1 MQTESTMKKNIALM
15 AGGFSGERDISIQSA
30 RTIASHLDPVLY
42 EVFTIEVNPENWL
55 YRHSGNTISV
65 DKTDFSLDMDGKKVT
80 FDAAFIAIH
89 GTPGEDGKLQGYFD
103 MLGVPYNTCG
113 AITSALTFN
122 KWFCNQVVRTLN
134 VAQVSK
140 GVHVVQGHLP
150 GLEELASTLAFPVF
164 VKPNEGGSSIGMSK
178 VSDPSGLADALD
190 KAFRED
196 DQVLVEEFVKGREF
210 TCGVFEHQSRLQVL
224 PITEIRSSKD
234 FFDYEAKYT
243 PGKSQEITPA
253 RIPEALS
260 DRIGD
265 TARKIFRALN
275 CRGLVRIDFIYCE
288 QNDNLYF
295 LEVNTMPGQSENSIV
310 PQQVRA
316 MGLNLETFYGW
327 LMEDTLKRNPRKD

>member
-1 MQTESTMKKNIALM
+1 M

-30 RTIASHLDPVLY
+30 RTIASHLDPALY
-42 EVFTIEVNPENWL
+42 EVYTIEVSLQDWL
-55 YRHSGNTISV
+55 YHHSGNSISV
-65 DKTDFSLDMDGKKVT
+65 DKNDFSLNMDGGKVA

-122 KWFCNQVVRTLN
+122 KWFCNQVVRTLD
-134 VAQVSK
+134 VVQVSK
-140 GVHVVQGHLP
+140 GVHVVQSHVPDLAK
-150 GLEELASTLAFPVF
+150 LASWLAFPVF

-178 VSDPSGLADALD
+178 VSDPSRLAEALD

-196 DQVLVEEFVKGREF
+196 DQVLIEEFVKGREF

-224 PITEIRSSKD
+224 PITEIRSTKD

-253 RIPEALS
+253 PIPDALA

-275 CRGLVRIDFIYCE
+275 CRGLVRIDFIYSE
-288 QNDNLYF
+288 QGDSLYF

-316 MGLNLETFYGW
+316 KGLTLKTFYGW
-327 LMEDTLKRNPRKD
+327 LIEDTLARNRQDDDGSPFQ